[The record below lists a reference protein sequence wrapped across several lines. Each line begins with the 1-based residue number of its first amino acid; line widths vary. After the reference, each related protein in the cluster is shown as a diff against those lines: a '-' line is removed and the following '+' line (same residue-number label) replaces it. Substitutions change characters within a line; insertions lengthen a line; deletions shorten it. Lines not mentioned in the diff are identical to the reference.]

1 MEGKVKWFNRS
12 KGYGFVEGEDG
23 NEYFV
28 HSSQLAEGTFIR
40 ENDKVSFDPAD
51 SERGKQAQ
59 NVVLLQKGSEIAAEE
74 APEEAPEE
82 AAEEATKEAPEEA
95 AEEAPEEKQE

>member
-1 MEGKVKWFNRS
+1 MEGNVKWFNRS
-12 KGYGFVEGEDG
+12 KGYGFIEGEDG

-74 APEEAPEE
+74 APQE
-82 AAEEATKEAPEEA
+82 AAEET
-95 AEEAPEEKQE
+95 PEEKQE

>member
-12 KGYGFVEGEDG
+12 KGYGFIEGDDG

-40 ENDKVSFDPAD
+40 ENDRVSFEPAESD
-51 SERGKQAQ
+51 RGKQAQ
-59 NVVLLQKGSEIAAEE
+59 KVTLLQKGSEIAAEE
-74 APEEAPEE
+74 APEE
-82 AAEEATKEAPEEA
+82 
-95 AEEAPEEKQE
+95 KQE

>member
-12 KGYGFVEGEDG
+12 KGYGFIEGEDG

-40 ENDKVSFDPAD
+40 ENDRVSFEPAE

-59 NVVLLQKGSEIAAEE
+59 NVTLLQKGSEIAAEE
-74 APEEAPEE
+74 KPAKRK
-82 AAEEATKEAPEEA
+82 KE
-95 AEEAPEEKQE
+95 

>member
-12 KGYGFVEGEDG
+12 KGYGFIEGEDG

-40 ENDKVSFDPAD
+40 ENDRVSFDPAD
-51 SERGKQAQ
+51 SEKGKQAQ

-74 APEEAPEE
+74 APAEEAPE
-82 AAEEATKEAPEEA
+82 A
-95 AEEAPEEKQE
+95 APEEKQE

>member
-12 KGYGFVEGEDG
+12 KGYGFIEGEDG

-40 ENDKVSFDPAD
+40 ENDRVSFDPAE
-51 SERGKQAQ
+51 SEKGKQAQ

-74 APEEAPEE
+74 
-82 AAEEATKEAPEEA
+82 
-95 AEEAPEEKQE
+95 KQE